1 MVVDQIDIMGVAGIE
16 AENDAPVGPDGHGPE
31 PGQITL
37 ERMQPET
44 GEIHLADLVGFIE
57 ARENALDLVHLVRP
71 ELASI
76 ASLVEP
82 PQSAMPKAP
91 DHGDM

>member
-1 MVVDQIDIMGVAGIE
+1 MGVAGIE
-16 AENDAPVGPDGHGPE
+16 AENDTPIGPEGHSPE

-37 ERMQPET
+37 ERMQPEA
-44 GEIHLADLVGFIE
+44 GQVHLADLVSFIE
-57 ARENALDLVHLVRP
+57 TRENALDLADLVRP

-76 ASLVEP
+76 ASLVKP
-82 PQSAMPKAP
+82 PQSAMPKAT